1 MASMFS
7 LCSWQKLRME
17 AYEPIEWEVS
27 RRRPGCS
34 SCDERLVVA
43 PENISIMAVIDRYC
57 NSMVGLPGQAKLINY
72 FD

>member
-7 LCSWQKLRME
+7 LCSWQKLRVE

-27 RRRPGCS
+27 LRRPGCS

-43 PENISIMAVIDRYC
+43 PENINIMAVIDRYC
-57 NSMVGLPGQAKLINY
+57 NRIPELPGQAVLINY